1 MFARPRKVPARVY
14 SVAESRPSRENTVR
28 SGGVLDRGTE
38 RERARDERD
47 QRVRSTRVIGA
58 PRNSCTGP
66 ASLAR
71 RADRA

>member
-1 MFARPRKVPARVY
+1 MYARARGRASVY
-14 SVAESRPSRENTVR
+14 SCFEIRQSRENTVR
-28 SGGVLDRGTE
+28 SGGVLDCGAE

-66 ASLAR
+66 ASFAR